1 MRILLITATCCEAI
15 SLLLSLC
22 MEDLNVKTLD
32 ETRDYGGVVIGKSG
46 AVEAIKEQVRGV
58 HNGAPAMKEEVE

>member
-1 MRILLITATCCEAI
+1 
-15 SLLLSLC
+15 